1 MKTRKWGQ
9 KIIKEKRSYKMAET
23 NKKEATCSKH
33 DGNYEHSYFDQQ
45 QILNIKW
52 LKTKLHIQQQ

>member
-1 MKTRKWGQ
+1 
-9 KIIKEKRSYKMAET
+9 MAET
-23 NKKEATCSKH
+23 NKKEVTCSKH